1 MSKNTLY
8 VVDKKNL
15 SPFETYFVVIFHVE
29 RSKNVTICTEMIFH
43 EVQTQKMIHK
53 KQ

>member
-8 VVDKKNL
+8 VVGKKNL
-15 SPFETYFVVIFHVE
+15 SPFQTYFVVIFHVK
-29 RSKNVTICTEMIFH
+29 RSKNVTICTEMTFQ
-43 EVQTQKMIHK
+43 EVQKQKMIHN